1 MQTSILSSVIYGNN
15 GLKRFFL
22 TNSSSSRSCE
32 KMAGALFAWIAYI
45 GVLTSCCILTTKTF
59 DNGER
64 KLNISFRKIMV
75 KTTTYEQTNRANI
88 KNIISRDR

>member
-45 GVLTSCCILTTKTF
+45 GVLTSCCILMYI
-59 DNGER
+59 N
-64 KLNISFRKIMV
+64 
-75 KTTTYEQTNRANI
+75 Y
-88 KNIISRDR
+88 KNI